1 MGCSRRGVG
10 RGLAL
15 VLLLACFASVNSSEH
30 HDSSFRGDA
39 VGARHGD
46 AAATAGADAIPA
58 VPVSRPAPDVS
69 GPRTSRAALGKASK
83 ASKAKQKGDL
93 DVHAL
98 RRRAEELEDAMYDED
113 DAFGGD
119 LDEPRGASDPLE
131 TAETGGASSLLEISA
146 AAAEAAEAEARAFDE
161 AFPELVRFQDEDEDA
176 AGARSAAFHRRA
188 EEAQTRR
195 EGTEEAGG
203 TASSDEDALETSTET
218 STETSS
224 TLPRTKNKRLSSSAS
239 AREKKASSS
248 STRAAKKKKSG
259 SSGEDDSTH
268 ALIELLTTA
277 RAPPA
282 PRDAVASGGFPSVV
296 LGATTGALEEETK
309 LEGWQLTWSDEFDG
323 DELDPRKW
331 TPRAN
336 ASAPGLERF
345 GGQQQWYDPSE
356 CRVAGGALALRT
368 RRRRNG
374 GDFFLVPGA
383 QRRDAEEYPFVSC
396 WVDTKK
402 TFSQTYGRVEIRA
415 RFPDHACPG
424 VWPQHW
430 MLPAPE
436 TSVPSAPE
444 KCWPVGGEI
453 DIAAAYG
460 KGRGGPGKRPGTV
473 ESGYHFAPKG
483 ECGVDG
489 QATATFPS
497 EALGYAPGAKMDFH
511 SDFHTFAVEW
521 DKDSLKYFVDGSL
534 VNELTRFHVPI
545 IPRWPFYLILNTAV
559 SPFGL
564 PEALECERDLYHYVD
579 YVRVYQRATKTV
591 DNKVWAFLAMATTGC
606 LAALCLAAC
615 CAMRPGGDA
624 DEEEDPVSFSPGGRG
639 GFGSSPGAR
648 VDSEDG
654 IDRTGFR
661 SSGRLEGEAPA
672 RNEGGGGPNLMRR
685 RRPRPGAA
693 DDGGPRRENLR
704 LFDKPSA
711 TRDRRRLREETVR
724 FDSGSDF
731 ESRSLRD
738 FFAKRTRAA
747 ERAPLMGGVALRL
760 PAAADGRV

>member
-10 RGLAL
+10 QGLAL
-15 VLLLACFASVNSSEH
+15 VLLLACFALVNSSEH

-58 VPVSRPAPDVS
+58 VPVSRPAQDVS
-69 GPRTSRAALGKASK
+69 GRRAPRAALGKASK
-83 ASKAKQKGDL
+83 AKEKSDL

-113 DAFGGD
+113 DAFG
-119 LDEPRGASDPLE
+119 LDEPRSVSEPLE
-131 TAETGGASSLLEISA
+131 ESETDASSLLEISA
-146 AAAEAAEAEARAFDE
+146 AAAEEEARAFDE

-176 AGARSAAFHRRA
+176 AGERSAAFHRRA
-188 EEAQTRR
+188 EEAQTR
-195 EGTEEAGG
+195 EATEEAVGDASNDG
-203 TASSDEDALETSTET
+203 DPLETASTSGLTRKGKPSVSTRRRKKKTSVSNDRSTDSTDALV
-218 STETSS
+218 
-224 TLPRTKNKRLSSSAS
+224 
-239 AREKKASSS
+239 
-248 STRAAKKKKSG
+248 
-259 SSGEDDSTH
+259 
-268 ALIELLTTA
+268 ELLTH

-296 LGATTGALEEETK
+296 LGATGAVPEEDTR

-323 DELDPRKW
+323 TELDPAKW

-368 RRRRNG
+368 RRRPG
-374 GDFFLVPGA
+374 DDFFLVPGA
-383 QRRDAEEYPFVSC
+383 ERRNAEEYPFVSC

-436 TSVPSAPE
+436 TSVPREA
-444 KCWPVGGEI
+444 CWPVGGEI
-453 DIAAAYG
+453 DIAATYG

-489 QATATFPS
+489 QATGTFPS
-497 EALGYAPGAKMDFH
+497 EALGYPAGAKLDFH
-511 SDFHTFAVEW
+511 SAFHTFAVEW
-521 DKDSLKYFVDGSL
+521 DKDSLKYFVDGQL
-534 VNELTRFHVPI
+534 TNELTRFHVPI

-591 DNKVWAFLAMATTGC
+591 DDKVWVFLVTAVGGC

-624 DEEEDPVSFSPGGRG
+624 YEEARASAFSLGGPAEPERG
-639 GFGSSPGAR
+639 GAR
-648 VDSEDG
+648 ADSEDG
-654 IDRTGFR
+654 IDRTGFK
-661 SSGRLEGEAPA
+661 SSA
-672 RNEGGGGPNLMRR
+672 RRVAGDASTRHSGGGPNLMHR
-685 RRPRPGAA
+685 RRPRPGAN
-693 DDGGPRRENLR
+693 DGGPRRENLR

-711 TRDRRRLREETVR
+711 TRRRLREETVR
-724 FDSGSDF
+724 FDSGSEGSF
-731 ESRSLRD
+731 RD
-738 FFAKRTRAA
+738 FFAKPSRAA

-760 PAAADGRV
+760 PSDANGRV